1 MPNMIPSHY
10 KILSFIG
17 EKVQS
22 CGRKVGHF
30 INLFVSTTGIYDRW
44 FLLESSRIQISST
57 AVDNRQFS
65 LFRTFSFESSLI
77 FVYSFPHRVFSR
89 SSNWKNILY
98 RHETNWNRPLNHRF
112 PRFFQDF
119 RISKFLN
126 CSTTIL
132 NFSKLFRK
140 FKYYRQIFEIFLE
153 SILSLASLYI
163 RTFQILEISRI
174 PKKFRSSPILTFKRI
189 SKSQK
194 IVVNLRTNRSS
205 WIKSK
210 NIRIPTSPTLVTL

>member
-57 AVDNRQFS
+57 AVDNRRFS

-119 RISKFLN
+119 RISKLFHN
-126 CSTTIL
+126 
-132 NFSKLFRK
+132 NSKLFETFSKIQVLSTNFWNFPRK
-140 FKYYRQIFEIFLE
+140 YFI
-153 SILSLASLYI
+153 
-163 RTFQILEISRI
+163 
-174 PKKFRSSPILTFKRI
+174 I
-189 SKSQK
+189 SKFVHSD
-194 IVVNLRTNRSS
+194 IPNFR
-205 WIKSK
+205 
-210 NIRIPTSPTLVTL
+210 NI